1 LQGIF
6 LYLIFPNSSDFI
18 IAWKQAKEKLKFLA
32 KLSEE
37 GLFIDELRKEYG
49 KEFDVDRI
57 YKYVRIMDDINNQK
71 NNQRFIVEIICLALN
86 ANEIE
91 MENAYEVIQQ
101 IFQKAISK
109 GILAIKK
116 YKLENGKAI
125 LLKKDGWVL
134 ETVPKNANEVN
145 TNKEQ

>member
-1 LQGIF
+1 
-6 LYLIFPNSSDFI
+6 
-18 IAWKQAKEKLKFLA
+18 
-32 KLSEE
+32 
-37 GLFIDELRKEYG
+37 
-49 KEFDVDRI
+49 
-57 YKYVRIMDDINNQK
+57 
-71 NNQRFIVEIICLALN
+71 
-86 ANEIE
+86 